1 LQKIIVRIT
10 QRLQTAKVSNDIEF
24 MSRDEENKLKLSLE
38 YFLYLFSTI
47 FLFFFTLNSMS
58 MNKPPSDYNYNHAT
72 SSSKNSSNG
81 MPFAANRPLPFLCH
95 ESAMNQRGHNHII
108 NNQSTCC
115 PQQPLLSNEHI
126 YNEYE
131 PYQHRPYNPR

>member
-10 QRLQTAKVSNDIEF
+10 QWLQTAKVSNDIEF
-24 MSRDEENKLKLSLE
+24 MLRDGENKLKLSLDF
-38 YFLYLFSTI
+38 YFILSLF
-47 FLFFFTLNSMS
+47 LFFTLNSMS